1 MAILEFKRHKENYEI
16 NLFGNSKISPERRM
30 GKSYYTNIIDRNPK
44 QLAQILIDLQMDG
57 YKVDEAIKIFF
68 HRVKNKDW
76 LGF

>member
-1 MAILEFKRHKENYEI
+1 MAILEFKRHKENYEV
-16 NLFGNSKISPERRM
+16 NLFESKNSKSH
-30 GKSYYTNIIDRNPK
+30 YTNIIDRNPK